1 MTSSTPE
8 LTDVELVAQVRAGD
22 REAYAD
28 LWQRH
33 HGAALSVARQY
44 AGIADPEDIVQE
56 ATRAVLAA
64 ILAGGGPY
72 GAFRPYLNQTVR
84 NTAISMSRRRAPQPV
99 GDLHDV
105 AERSLDDAVEDPADG
120 SLEKLVTVRAFKALP
135 LRWRSVL
142 WLTCVEGLNVRDA
155 GARLGLS
162 PNATSALAVRAREGL
177 RKEWLRAHLSDH
189 RLAVTCRTVV
199 EQLPALERGTLSAEE
214 QRRVETHLR
223 DCLHCSIVA
232 AEINDLAAR
241 LPVILAPLAAAGVD
255 LFGPGVLRRHAVLS
269 QRRSLHRRSP
279 VARRDALRSIRAMA
293 SGSGKAWA
301 VGALVVGG
309 AAAAAGVLTHEVTPS
324 TIAKPATEQPAPA
337 GSAVGSPDL
346 PPEATGQVPGI
357 EASDDAVPAPVR
369 AVAPAPDDQV
379 DVGSG
384 TPDSS
389 PPATRPGRV
398 PDAVDAVAS
407 GSRDAEASAPTTG
420 VTDPSDLASRD
431 RSGEGPAPAPAIG
444 LPAPTVDPHPSGT
457 APLWSLLFA
466 GTGSAHATVE
476 LLDATGTVVASSV
489 VGNEGRWQVALL
501 ASERTADLDTYSVRQ
516 VDQDGAVSPQELVGT
531 YRFAAPSIDV
541 WHLEPSGFE
550 RPGSPGVALWI
561 HGSPGVVQTKVD
573 GSLGET
579 HALPG
584 GLLVRL
590 PELATG
596 LHTASVRYVNPWTGE
611 TGAWQSVPLVVPA
624 AQDRSDD

>member
-8 LTDVELVAQVRAGD
+8 LSDVELVARVRAGD

-33 HGAALSVARQY
+33 RGSALSVARQY

-72 GAFRPYLNQTVR
+72 GAFRPYLNQSVR

-135 LRWRSVL
+135 SRWQSVL
-142 WLTCVEGLNVRDA
+142 WFTCVEGLNVRDA

-199 EQLPALERGTLSAEE
+199 EQLPALERGALPADDL
-214 QRRVETHLR
+214 RVVETHLR

-241 LPVILAPLAAAGVD
+241 LPVILAPLVATGFD
-255 LFGPGVLRRHAVLS
+255 LFGPVALRRHAVLS
-269 QRRSLHRRSP
+269 QRRSLHRRGP
-279 VARRDALRSIRAMA
+279 VARRTALRSIRAMA
-293 SGSGKAWA
+293 SGPGKAWA

-309 AAAAAGVLTHEVTPS
+309 AAAAAGVLTHGVTPPNAAS
-324 TIAKPATEQPAPA
+324 TATEQPAPT
-337 GSAVGSPDL
+337 GSVVGSPDL
-346 PPEATGQVPGI
+346 PHEA
-357 EASDDAVPAPVR
+357 ADDAPGFEAADDARPVPVQAVAPVR
-369 AVAPAPDDQV
+369 VHDDQV
-379 DVGSG
+379 DVE
-384 TPDSS
+384 TDVPDPA
-389 PPATRPGRV
+389 PPATGSGV
-398 PDAVDAVAS
+398 LPDPADLVAS
-407 GSRDAEASAPTTG
+407 GSPEAEPP
-420 VTDPSDLASRD
+420 DPSGRADRD
-431 RSGEGPAPAPAIG
+431 RSGEDPGPAPAIS
-444 LPAPTVDPHPSGT
+444 LPAPTVDLHPRGT
-457 APLWSLLFA
+457 APLWALPVA
-466 GTGSAHATVE
+466 GTGTAHATVE
-476 LLDATGTVVASSV
+476 LVDTTGTVVAKAA
-489 VGNEGRWQVALL
+489 VGNDGRWQLALL

-531 YRFAAPSIDV
+531 YGFAAPSIDV
-541 WHLEPSGFE
+541 WHVEPSGLE
-550 RPGSPGVALWI
+550 RPGTPGVALWL

-579 HALPG
+579 HAMPG

-590 PELATG
+590 PELAAG
-596 LHTASVRYVNPWTGE
+596 PHTASVRYVNPWTGE
-611 TGAWQSVPLVVPA
+611 TGAWRSVPVMIP
-624 AQDRSDD
+624 AQDRSAD